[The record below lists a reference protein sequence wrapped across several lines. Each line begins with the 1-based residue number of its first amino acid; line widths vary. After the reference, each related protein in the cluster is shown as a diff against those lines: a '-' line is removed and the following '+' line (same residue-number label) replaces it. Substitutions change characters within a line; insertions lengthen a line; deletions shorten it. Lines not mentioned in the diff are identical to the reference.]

1 LVVEK
6 GHWKLQDVVAEKTKR
21 GQPMTK
27 TKDTTFFE
35 NKLLEFITESDPLFA
50 MMQWLT
56 EQLMEIEVSKK
67 ANAKKGVHSAERKTY
82 RCGNRLRRFDTRL
95 GTMYLLIP
103 KLREGGYVP
112 FFVTEKK
119 RSEQALIEVIQEAW
133 VNGISTRKID
143 RLAKSL
149 GIENISASQV
159 SEINKGLD
167 EMVATFRT
175 RRLEAEYP
183 VLWIDALYEKI
194 RDHNQTKNKAI
205 MVVKGINLEG
215 MQQILA
221 VEGFEDETEENYRSL
236 FSSLKARG
244 LEKVWLCVSD
254 AHKGLQNAI
263 RKEFLGSSWQRCKVH
278 FMRNIL
284 ARVSQKDKLIF
295 ASKLKQIWMQPDRES
310 AISYCRG
317 IVQQYEDV
325 FPEAIGILEDGLEDS
340 LQFYSFQEIDS
351 RKISSTNTIERL
363 NKEIRRR
370 SSVVGIFPSTESY
383 IRLLCTYLM
392 EYEEDWQTGR
402 SYIKAE
408 SLVKQQALLKTA
420 A

>member
-1 LVVEK
+1 ML
-6 GHWKLQDVVAEKTKR
+6 LLRQTQR
-21 GQPMTK
+21 GQPMTKTKTK

-35 NKLLEFITESDPLFA
+35 NKLLDFIAEPDPLFS

-67 ANAKKGVHSAERKTY
+67 ANAQKGVHSTERKTY
-82 RCGNRLRRFDTRL
+82 RCGTRLRRFDTRL

-317 IVQQYEDV
+317 
-325 FPEAIGILEDGLEDS
+325 
-340 LQFYSFQEIDS
+340 
-351 RKISSTNTIERL
+351 
-363 NKEIRRR
+363 
-370 SSVVGIFPSTESY
+370 
-383 IRLLCTYLM
+383 
-392 EYEEDWQTGR
+392 
-402 SYIKAE
+402 
-408 SLVKQQALLKTA
+408 
-420 A
+420 